1 MQTLKKTPLSLDN
14 SIDLAPANSAPD
26 SSIFSWLKKLKDRDS
41 QTAIIY
47 KNLQNQDWINLS
59 ALDYLKRIVLLNLHI
74 SKFLKVK
81 KSVSQA
87 SNSTSQ
93 QLKVALISQTRWE
106 WAAIDVAVIGTGKI
120 LVPLYPNQSDEDM
133 TFILTDST
141 PDLIFVENEKL
152 KEQVV
157 KCLAS
162 SNTKTSIKI
171 IIMEDLINEDFKKS
185 AQEVT
190 EEEIKSFLE
199 QAKKINPEDN
209 ITLIYTSGTTGQPR
223 GVVMQAQAL
232 VSEVSESFSLFNVG
246 EKDTSLSFLPYA
258 HVLGRIEHW
267 GSYCMGY
274 KLAFAESIDTLKK
287 DLLHIKPQF
296 LIAVPR
302 IFEKIYAAV
311 LNQLET
317 NPIKKK
323 LFNEAQDV
331 AKKMVYYRTT
341 KQTPPLLLLGQYELF
356 SALVFK
362 PIKKAFGGELRFSIS
377 GGAPLNSELIH
388 FFANIGIEIYEGYGL
403 TETFAA
409 VTVNTQTQWEIGT
422 VGRPIGDV
430 KIRLADDGEIL
441 IHSKKVM
448 HEYYNNPE
456 ATKNVFVDGYFKTGD
471 IGEWSTQ
478 GFLRITDRKKDLIK
492 TAGGKYVAPQK
503 LEGLLKEEPLISQVL
518 IMGDQQKFISA
529 LISVESF
536 PTATGVVNAIDLTD
550 DQKKTIEERIH
561 KYILQM
567 NSHLAS
573 YEAIKKFKVIFEP
586 WNVENGS
593 LTPSLKVKRKFL
605 EKKYAQLIDDLYF

>member
-1 MQTLKKTPLSLDN
+1 MLNPEQ
-14 SIDLAPANSAPD
+14 SIHHW
-26 SSIFSWLKKLKDRDS
+26 IKKLKDKSS
-41 QTAIIY
+41 QTAILY
-47 KNLQNQDWINLS
+47 KDIPSNVWLKLS
-59 ALDYLKRIVLLNLHI
+59 ALDYLKRIVLMSLHI
-74 SKFLKVK
+74 NKFIKSK
-81 KSVSQA
+81 KS
-87 SNSTSQ
+87 STRALEPQSRQ
-93 QLKVALISQTRWE
+93 QFKVALISQTRWE

-133 TFILTDST
+133 TFILANSA

-152 KEQVV
+152 KEQVSLCIGQTPV
-157 KCLAS
+157 K
-162 SNTKTSIKI
+162 IVVI
-171 IIMEDLINEDFKKS
+171 EDLMGEDFNKS
-185 AQEVT
+185 AQEIT
-190 EEEIKSFLE
+190 EEEIDTFLE
-199 QAKKINPEDN
+199 QAQKIDPEDN

-232 VSEVSESFSLFNVG
+232 VSEVSESFSLFNVD

-274 KLAFAESIDTLKK
+274 KSAFAESVDTLKK
-287 DLLHIKPQF
+287 DLQYIKPQF

-323 LFNEAQDV
+323 LFNEAQEV

-362 PIKKAFGGELRFSIS
+362 PIKKAFGDELRFSIS
-377 GGAPLNSELIH
+377 GGAPLNPELIH

-441 IHSKKVM
+441 IQSKKVM
-448 HEYYNNPE
+448 REYYNNPE
-456 ATKNVFVDGYFKTGD
+456 ATKNAFSDGYFKTGD

-478 GFLRITDRKKDLIK
+478 GFLKITDRKKDLIK
-492 TAGGKYVAPQK
+492 TASGKYVAPQK
-503 LEGLLKEEPLISQVL
+503 LEGLLKEEPLISHVL
-518 IMGDQQKFISA
+518 IVGDQQKFISA
-529 LISVESF
+529 LIAVESF
-536 PTATGVVNAIDLTD
+536 ATATGPVNASDLSE
-550 DQKKTIEERIH
+550 DQKKMIEERIH
-561 KYILQM
+561 KDILQI
-567 NSHLAS
+567 NSNLAS
-573 YEAIKKFKVIFEP
+573 YEAIKKFKIIYEP
-586 WNVENGS
+586 WTADNGC

-605 EKKYAQLIDDLYF
+605 EKKYASLIESIYF